1 MHFTVWLVNASK
13 MLDFCARPSAEPTDE
28 AYLLQTSQVCSLIG
42 EKVEAFRNYAASQGV
57 QNQNFI
63 FQMLSP

>member
-13 MLDFCARPSAEPTDE
+13 MLVSVAPVVFCARPSAEPTDE
-28 AYLLQTSQVCSLIG
+28 AYLLQTSQVYSLIR

-57 QNQNFI
+57 Q
-63 FQMLSP
+63 SP